1 MLGNLERHYNG
12 DEGVSKEVHCREV
25 CQLILDAECTKSDT
39 TKDMHNRIYFYTE
52 RFKSAY
58 EWAYGDT
65 GQVILQSESLISY
78 RDKVEK
84 ALKFSLIQSW

>member
-1 MLGNLERHYNG
+1 
-12 DEGVSKEVHCREV
+12 
-25 CQLILDAECTKSDT
+25 
-39 TKDMHNRIYFYTE
+39 MHNRIYFYTE

-84 ALKFSLIQSW
+84 ALKFSLI